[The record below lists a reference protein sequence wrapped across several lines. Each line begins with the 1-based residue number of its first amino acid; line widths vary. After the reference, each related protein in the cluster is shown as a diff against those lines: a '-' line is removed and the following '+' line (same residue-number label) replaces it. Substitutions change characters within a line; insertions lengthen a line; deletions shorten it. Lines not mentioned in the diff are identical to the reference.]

1 MKKKKIGKCV
11 FCGKEGKVTNDHIP
25 PRNIFPKPQD
35 DDVKLI
41 TVPACTVCNS
51 ESSKLDDES
60 FKVYIGLVAKEG
72 NNAEN
77 KLYGSMMQTIQKNSK
92 IKKDLIKNAFR
103 LPSQQKIFTS
113 VDESAIKRVL
123 KKIVLGLYYEHFN
136 GIIFDKVEVDTY
148 FSEDISEDKLD
159 EVVNHVEEI
168 RDNGSSNSVGKL
180 KEFYYIYAQ
189 ANDNK
194 LATCWILI
202 FYNCF
207 SVIAQT
213 IPH

>member
-1 MKKKKIGKCV
+1 MKKTKTEKCV

-25 PRNIFPKPQD
+25 PRNIFPKPLD
-35 DDVKLI
+35 NDVKLI
-41 TVPACTVCNS
+41 TVPACPVCNS

-60 FKVYIGLVAKEG
+60 FKVYIGLVTNDG
-72 NNAEN
+72 NNAEKN
-77 KLYGSMMQTIQKNSK
+77 LYESMMRTIQKNLK
-92 IKKDLIKNAFR
+92 IRKDLIENAFR
-103 LPSQQKIFTS
+103 IPSHQKIFTS
-113 VDESAIKRVL
+113 VDEGPIKRVL

-159 EVVNHVEEI
+159 EVVKHVEEI

-180 KEFYYIYAQ
+180 NEFYYIYAQ